1 MALAFPFKKFCI
13 FLVPLFLGKQMAT
26 DHLNR
31 IIMKKVQQTG
41 IWIDSSRAILVTLQ
55 NGKEHI
61 TKVDSVMENQIY
73 HDHGGSKG
81 AFMGRQHVNDE
92 RKFDERRKH
101 QLHDFLAD
109 VVHLTRYAD
118 ELYVFGP
125 AETKTALSKMIHEE
139 KGNGAMK
146 LKAVEPADK
155 MSLNQIVAKVKK
167 FYLH

>member
-1 MALAFPFKKFCI
+1 
-13 FLVPLFLGKQMAT
+13 
-26 DHLNR
+26 
-31 IIMKKVQQTG
+31 MKTGQQTG

-55 NGKEHI
+55 DGKEHI
-61 TKVDSVMENQIY
+61 TQVDATMENSIY

-92 RKFDERRKH
+92 RKYAERHKR
-101 QLHDFLAD
+101 QLNHFLED
-109 VVHLTRYAD
+109 VVNQAKDAD

-125 AETKTALSKMIHEE
+125 AEAKTALSKLIYGD
-139 KGNGAMK
+139 KANGAMK

-155 MSLNQIVAKVKK
+155 MSLNKIVAKVKK